1 MNDRYSF
8 DDIENLLF
16 QFALQTRELSQ
27 KKNEI
32 NQQIQVCR
40 ADIAERKS
48 FIETIQRNTKKLD
61 EEIIVKQSTLMHNK
75 ACAKSIKATNSLLL
89 QYEQTLKEE
98 LETRRDRYNHDM
110 DVYEEKIASYKKTFQ
125 SHKDYY
131 CQNPHAKKLLALQAE
146 KEEIE
151 SRIKACDDQITMKQ
165 KELDNLSGQEANS
178 SSTEKPPD
186 SVSGQQLI
194 TGPEKQLDPQ
204 TEDIDSSINISSLH
218 LNQTKDD
225 EISVEVSAEEN
236 CEENELQDTS
246 MCSPVQEEEEE
257 ANGMASCQQLY
268 AFSAEQR
275 WPDVMHTEEEN
286 PETGRQVL
294 ESESAA
300 AEEAVEEEELEEGLA
315 EEREQAPSGENTGPT
330 AFPQLSSQET
340 NPQSSSATV
349 KAAPSTPTFPFNF
362 SPANS
367 PRQGTSD
374 TKSPAFLFSLN
385 PDPSTPGF
393 SGFGFD
399 VSSAQDED
407 SSFAFTSPFFNE
419 KKTSE
424 SKSPSCSDFP
434 FGQPEQNEDFQFAFA
449 AKSPKTTKKDN
460 PADDFTFSFNF

>member
-1 MNDRYSF
+1 MNDHYSF
-8 DDIENLLF
+8 DEIESLLF

-48 FIETIQRNTKKLD
+48 YIETIQRNTKKLD

-98 LETRRDRYNHDM
+98 LESRRDRYKHDM

-165 KELDNLSGQEANS
+165 KELDNLSGSEANS
-178 SSTEKPPD
+178 SSTEKPSD
-186 SVSGQQLI
+186 SISVQQPI
-194 TGPEKQLDPQ
+194 TEPEKQLDPQ
-204 TEDIDSSINISSLH
+204 TEDSDSSIDLSSLH
-218 LNQTKDD
+218 LNQTKVLGPADD
-225 EISVEVSAEEN
+225 HEISVEVSAEEN
-236 CEENELQDTS
+236 CEENDVQDTG
-246 MCSPVQEEEEE
+246 MRSPVQEEEEE
-257 ANGMASCQQLY
+257 ESNGMASCQQLY
-268 AFSAEQR
+268 
-275 WPDVMHTEEEN
+275 V
-286 PETGRQVL
+286 
-294 ESESAA
+294 
-300 AEEAVEEEELEEGLA
+300 A
-315 EEREQAPSGENTGPT
+315 EEREQAPSGEQTGPS
-330 AFPQLSSQET
+330 AFPTQERNPQLS
-340 NPQSSSATV
+340 PATV

-362 SPANS
+362 SPASS

-399 VSSAQDED
+399 VGSAQDED

-419 KKTSE
+419 KVTCFE
-424 SKSPSCSDFP
+424 LQVCTFFFTGSDFL
-434 FGQPEQNEDFQFAFA
+434 FGQPEQSEDFQFAFT
-449 AKSPKTTKKDN
+449 AKSPPTTKKDN